1 MPAETALRPRR
12 LFIAGSTGATGRTLL
27 RIAGSHRSELLA
39 HRRPHREVEPGR
51 DGEAVFPLDD
61 QKSLVD
67 ALRVCTTVVQLIGTM
82 RKRFASGDT
91 YETSDIGTTRSLVD
105 AAKVAG
111 IDHVVLL
118 SSVGAGKPMGAY
130 LQAKAKA
137 EALVRE
143 SGISYTI
150 FRPSA
155 FMGEGHSI
163 PGITVTLTKM
173 LGMDRYRPIPIED
186 LARAILYTG
195 LLRAPLNA
203 EIEGAA
209 LWKVVEAARTGLE

>member
-39 HRRPHREVEPGR
+39 HRRPHLEVEQGR
-51 DGEAVFPLDD
+51 EGEAVFPLDD
-61 QKSLVD
+61 QESLVD
-67 ALRVCTTVVQLIGTM
+67 ALRGCSTVVQLIGTM
-82 RKRFASGDT
+82 RKRFAAGDT
-91 YETSDIGTTRSLVD
+91 YDSSDIGTTRSLVD

-137 EALVRE
+137 EAIVRE
-143 SGISYTI
+143 SGIPYTI

-155 FMGEGHSI
+155 FMGEGNSI
-163 PGITVTLTKM
+163 PGFTVTLTKIF
-173 LGMDRYRPIPIED
+173 GMDRYRPIPIED

-195 LLRAPLNA
+195 LQRAPLNT
-203 EIEGAA
+203 ELEGAA